1 MRLVSYAAAII
12 GAVVVVFL
20 SVANRHS
27 VQVFGSPNF
36 TDYGAAPPPSWE
48 APLFAVALVC
58 GSLGFVLGA
67 AREYVREARFR
78 RSAVVKGREVGKL
91 QREVEALKGAAN
103 RDEDDEIIALTSR

>member
-1 MRLVSYAAAII
+1 MRYLTYIFAIGGAA
-12 GAVVVVFL
+12 VTVFL

-27 VQVFGSPNF
+27 VQVFGTPNF
-36 TDYGAAPPPSWE
+36 TEYGAATPPSWE
-48 APLFAVALVC
+48 APLFVVALAA
-58 GSLGFVLGA
+58 GALGFVLGA
-67 AREYVREARFR
+67 AREYVREARYR

>member
-1 MRLVSYAAAII
+1 MRYVTYAAAII
-12 GAVVVVFL
+12 GAAFTVFL

-36 TDYGAAPPPSWE
+36 TEYGAAPPPAWE
-48 APLFAVALVC
+48 APLFAVALAC
-58 GSLGFVLGA
+58 GAIGFILGA
-67 AREYVREARFR
+67 AREYVREGRYR